1 MSDPYCL
8 GLKPAGIMADGED
21 ALSRE
26 DMLQRLENKDTHT
39 LNKLLDEQEHG
50 AEIIKKEA
58 EIVAINEELVRAR
71 NKIEELQLKKRTL
84 VREKRLLE
92 EKLYGPGRFPNR
104 GRGRGR
110 YKPYHGRGW

>member
-1 MSDPYCL
+1 
-8 GLKPAGIMADGED
+8 MADGDSGEN

-39 LNKLLDEQEHG
+39 LNKLLDDQERS
-50 AEIIKKEA
+50 AEITKKEG
-58 EIVAINEELVRAR
+58 EIVAVNEELVRAK

-92 EKLYGPGRFPNR
+92 EKLYGPGQFPNR

-110 YKPYHGRGW
+110 YKPYHGARGW